1 MIEPAI
7 VLPKQYADSIAAS
20 GARHGTLDIKWS
32 DAEQLALIDGLH
44 IGVDGG
50 GGRTGMSDLTR
61 SWHALAN
68 TPRQSRMGLWY
79 RVDPVLHAAGLQ
91 ARIQS
96 GAVPID
102 AFKSAVSGRWVTP
115 APTSTITVT
124 CTTIETDDGSEVDHW
139 AGWLIQGAADQA
151 LWCALVVVDEA
162 EPLLAPLAESWPLE
176 ELADRRV
183 LLIGVGSI
191 GSAAAETLA
200 SAGIRH
206 LTLVDPDRLL
216 NHNFARHRVH
226 PRHVGR
232 FKVDAMREQL
242 RARDPDLEIYALR
255 LDVVHDA
262 DQLRPLL
269 SDIDVAV
276 VSVDGIE
283 PRRVANHLCRRAGK
297 PAVLAC
303 VLEDGAFGEV
313 IRLDPNRTG
322 CLLCARAALRESGG
336 IDPEPALD
344 RGYGTG
350 TRHLPMTAVTADL
363 GLVGDVAAKAAL
375 ATLLEP
381 AGFRDQRLG
390 GDHAVLSLRPKP
402 GRAAPFDVERAGEIR
417 WHPLPPPRPDCPSCS
432 Q

>member
-32 DAEQLALIDGLH
+32 DAEQLALIDGFH
-44 IGVDGG
+44 IDFDRR

-68 TPRQSRMGLWY
+68 APRQSGMGLWY
-79 RVDPVLHAAGLQ
+79 RVEPILHAAGLQ

-96 GAVPID
+96 GAVGLD
-102 AFKSAVSGRWVTP
+102 AFKSAVLGRWVTP
-115 APTSTITVT
+115 APTSTIIVT
-124 CTTIETDDGSEVDHW
+124 CTTIEADHGGEVDHW

-151 LWCALVVVDEA
+151 VWCALVVVDDGER
-162 EPLLAPLAESWPLE
+162 LLAPLADSWPLE
-176 ELADRRV
+176 ELAEARV
-183 LLIGVGSI
+183 LVIGVGSI
-191 GSAAAETLA
+191 GSAAAQALA
-200 SAGIRH
+200 SAGIRQ

-226 PRHVGR
+226 PRHLGR
-232 FKVDAMREQL
+232 FKVDAMREHL
-242 RARDPDLEIYALR
+242 RKRDPDLEVDTLR

-262 DQLRPLL
+262 DQLRALL
-269 SDIDVAV
+269 SDIDIAV
-276 VSVDGIE
+276 VSVDGVE
-283 PRRVANHLCRRAGK
+283 PRRVANHLIRKAGK
-297 PAVLAC
+297 PAVFAC

-313 IRLDPNRTG
+313 IRLKPGRTG

-336 IDPEPALD
+336 IDPEPELD

-350 TRHLPMTAVTADL
+350 TRHLPMTAATTDL
-363 GLVGDVAAKAAL
+363 GLIGDVAAKSAL

-381 AGFRDQRLG
+381 RGFRDQRLA
-390 GDHAVLSLRPKP
+390 GDHAILSLRPKP
-402 GRAAPFDVERAGEIR
+402 GRAAPFDIERSGEIR
-417 WHPLPPPRPDCPSCS
+417 WHPVPSSRPDCPSCS

>member
-1 MIEPAI
+1 VIEPAI
-7 VLPKQYADSIAAS
+7 VLPKPYAHSIAAS
-20 GARHGTLDIKWS
+20 GARDGTLDIKWS
-32 DAEQLALIDGLH
+32 DAEQLALIDGFH
-44 IGVDGG
+44 IGFGRG

-61 SWHALAN
+61 SWHALA
-68 TPRQSRMGLWY
+68 TMPRESGMGLWY
-79 RVDPVLHAAGLQ
+79 RVEPVLHGAGLQ

-96 GAVPID
+96 GAVPLD
-102 AFKSAVSGRWVTP
+102 AFKSAVLGGWVKP

-124 CTTIETDDGSEVDHW
+124 CTTIETGDGGELDHW

-151 LWCALVVVDEA
+151 VWCALLVVDDA
-162 EPLLAPLAESWPLE
+162 QPLLAPLAESWPLE
-176 ELADRRV
+176 ELADLRV

-191 GSAAAETLA
+191 GSAAAQALV

-242 RARDPDLEIYALR
+242 RDRDPDLEVDALR
-255 LDVVHDA
+255 LDVIHDA

-269 SDIDVAV
+269 SDIDVAI

-283 PRRVANHLCRRAGK
+283 ARRVGNHLIRKAGK
-297 PAVLAC
+297 PAVFAC

-313 IRLDPNRTG
+313 IRVEPNRTG

-350 TRHLPMTAVTADL
+350 TRHLPMTAVTTDL

-381 AGFRDQRLG
+381 RGFHDQRLA
-390 GDHAVLSLRPKP
+390 GDHAILSLRPKP
-402 GRAAPFDVERAGEIR
+402 GRAAPFDIERAGEIR
-417 WHPLPPPRPDCPSCS
+417 WHPLPRSRPDCPSCS

>member
-20 GARHGTLDIKWS
+20 GAKYGTLDIKWS
-32 DAEQLALIDGLH
+32 AAEQLALIDGLH
-44 IGVDGG
+44 IGVDSG

-68 TPRQSRMGLWY
+68 LPRQSAMGLWY
-79 RVDPVLHAAGLQ
+79 RVEPVLHAAGFQ

-96 GAVPID
+96 GAVPLD
-102 AFKSAVSGRWVTP
+102 AFKSAVLGRWVTP
-115 APTSTITVT
+115 ARTSTITVT
-124 CTTIETDDGSEVDHW
+124 CTTIDTDDGDEVDHW
-139 AGWLIQGAADQA
+139 AGWLIHGATDEA
-151 LWCALVVVDEA
+151 LWCALAVVDEA
-162 EPLLAPLAESWPLE
+162 EPLLTPLAESWPLA

-183 LLIGVGSI
+183 LLIGAGSI
-191 GSAAAETLA
+191 GSAAAQALA

-216 NHNFARHRVH
+216 NHNFARHRAH
-226 PRHVGR
+226 PRNVGR
-232 FKVDAMREQL
+232 FKVDAVREQL
-242 RARDPDLEIYALR
+242 RDRDPDLDVDALR
-255 LDVVHDA
+255 LDVIHDA

-269 SDIDVAV
+269 PGIDIAV

-283 PRRVANHLCRRAGK
+283 PRRVANHLIRKAGK
-297 PAVLAC
+297 PAVFAC

-313 IRLDPNRTG
+313 IRLEPHRTG

-336 IDPEPALD
+336 INPEPSLD

-350 TRHLPMTAVTADL
+350 TRHLPMTAVTTDL
-363 GLVGDVAAKAAL
+363 SLVGDLAAKTAL
-375 ATLLEP
+375 ATLLDP
-381 AGFRDQRLG
+381 RGFRDQRLA
-390 GDHAVLSLRPKP
+390 GDHAILSLRPKP
-402 GRAAPFDVERAGEIR
+402 GRAAPFDIERAGDIR
-417 WHPLPPPRPDCPSCS
+417 WHPLPPSRPGCPSCS